1 MNEREYRLSELQPGD
16 SGQVIRV
23 EGVGEGRRRLMDL
36 GLIPGTRV
44 VAEMTSPMG
53 DPTAYRIRG
62 ALIAL
67 RRNQARLIVIEPEE
81 QQGDNGGN

>member
-1 MNEREYRLSELQPGD
+1 MDEHKSRLSELQPGE

-23 EGVGEGRRRLMDL
+23 EGEGEQRRRLMDL
-36 GLIPGTRV
+36 GLIPGTV
-44 VAEMTSPMG
+44 VTAEMVSPMG

-67 RRNQARLIVIEPEE
+67 RQDQAGLIVVEPKELQE
-81 QQGDNGGN
+81 DNGGN